1 MKRKMFLLMGVTSII
16 AISGLGALTT
26 YATGSMTETNQKV
39 GVSLSVYDSN
49 QVKNIG
55 EWENVDGNWKFK
67 LKDGSYL
74 VNCWIASTEIEGGY
88 YCVDSTGKMISND
101 TTPDGYNV
109 GEDGLWTVSST
120 VSQEEID
127 EIMESRIESDAQP
140 VATSGG
146 VEALHDYYESVGES
160 MMSDPEFIK
169 ELKEHVY

>member
-74 VNCWIASTEIEGGY
+74 VNCWIASTTLVEGY
-88 YCVDSTGKMISND
+88 YYVDSTGVMVSSTI
-101 TTPDGYNV
+101 TPDGYIV
-109 GEDGLWTVSST
+109 GANGLWTASST

-146 VEALHDYYESVGES
+146 VEYLHDYYESVGES
-160 MMSDPEFIK
+160 MVNDPEF
-169 ELKEHVY
+169 LKYLKDHAY